1 MSTELGWR
9 QWKVS
14 AYTGKNRN
22 IKLGSSYV
30 LADTEREA
38 MQLGR
43 RALRLI
49 GVRGSFQVSASQYFP
64 WKDLAFAGFVSQVA
78 GSPAKG

>member
-1 MSTELGWR
+1 MSELQLGWR
-9 QWKVS
+9 QWKVI

-30 LADTEREA
+30 LADSEREA

-49 GVRGSFQVSASQYFP
+49 GVRGSFQVSASQYNP
-64 WKDLAFAGFVSQVA
+64 LGDLAFAGFIKRV
-78 GSPAKG
+78 